1 MLLNHVFCIYLAMIH
16 TSVRNVN
23 KSKNRKRNR
32 RIICFNP
39 PFSSI
44 LKTNIEKRFLQMIKD
59 CFPPSN
65 PLHKIC
71 KRNTLKLSY
80 RTMPNM
86 KAAIAGHNS
95 KIPYHIGMAGCTSVC
110 DDQCPIPGNCLVTNV
125 VYRATVTR
133 TDTNTTETYTG
144 ATYRKFRL
152 RYNEHMNDMRNP
164 QRDGT
169 TLSAHIWS
177 LKGSGVP
184 YNIKWEIVGRAQPF
198 NPATGQ
204 CRLCLLEK
212 YYIMFNKDGAS
223 LNQRTE
229 FFSHCYH
236 KAPLLLS
243 KQKFT

>member
-110 DDQCPIPGNCLVTNV
+110 DDQCPLPGNCTVKNV
-125 VYRATVTR
+125 VYRATDNR
-133 TDTNTTETYTG
+133 SDNNTTERYTRSTYWTYKEFG
-144 ATYRKFRL
+144 AHEWHEKSMRKVQHWVDIRW
-152 RYNEHMNDMRNP
+152 HK
-164 QRDGT
+164 T
-169 TLSAHIWS
+169 TD
-177 LKGSGVP
+177 
-184 YNIKWEIVGRAQPF
+184 
-198 NPATGQ
+198 T
-204 CRLCLLEK
+204 
-212 YYIMFNKDGAS
+212 
-223 LNQRTE
+223 
-229 FFSHCYH
+229 
-236 KAPLLLS
+236 
-243 KQKFT
+243 

>member
-110 DDQCPIPGNCLVTNV
+110 DDQCPLPGNCKVTNV
-125 VYRATVTR
+125 VYRATDNR
-133 TDTNTTETYTG
+133 SDNNTTERYTRSTY
-144 ATYRKFRL
+144 
-152 RYNEHMNDMRNP
+152 
-164 QRDGT
+164 
-169 TLSAHIWS
+169 
-177 LKGSGVP
+177 
-184 YNIKWEIVGRAQPF
+184 
-198 NPATGQ
+198 
-204 CRLCLLEK
+204 
-212 YYIMFNKDGAS
+212 
-223 LNQRTE
+223 
-229 FFSHCYH
+229 
-236 KAPLLLS
+236 
-243 KQKFT
+243 